1 MSGVKKPPSKVE
13 MKEDS
18 ELASQLDSGLYMT
31 TPVGG
36 KATDM
41 FKKRD
46 ENPF

>member
-13 MKEDS
+13 MKEDA
-18 ELASQLDSGLYMT
+18 ELASKLESNLYMT

-41 FKKRD
+41 FAKRE